1 MEIMENKSESQVIQY
16 TITDGD
22 LEFDVVETFGPED
35 TIFVHF
41 YEEAMLIGIYSLYL
55 DRGRV
60 EQGSTIWRKDGKYA
74 DNIDY
79 EDELNVMM
87 GYITEQHRQEN
98 KILGY

>member
-1 MEIMENKSESQVIQY
+1 MQIKKNKHELPVTQY

-22 LEFDVVETFGPED
+22 LEFDVIETFGVED

-41 YEEAMLIGIYSLYL
+41 YEEAMLIGVYSLYL

-60 EQGSTIWRKDGKYA
+60 EQGHTMWLRGGKYEE
-74 DNIDY
+74 IDY

-98 KILGY
+98 EILGY